1 MKFVWVILSFLFLA
15 ACQPSNDQYDGL
27 TGRVMLYQID
37 EAQLER
43 VLQTDGIV
51 VIANPNNG
59 WSQQA
64 IPVLNDVAI
73 KQNIRVE
80 YVNGASL
87 RDANSPTTQAL
98 VRQIQ
103 NAPFLNDYDPVF
115 YDQLYMP
122 LVIKVQGGQI
132 VLAHV
137 GTVSSHRLI
146 QGNIPPLTTEQ
157 KAELALLY
165 ESFFS

>member
-1 MKFVWVILSFLFLA
+1 MKFVWMALSVLFLT
-15 ACQPSNDQYDGL
+15 ACQPRNDQYEGL

-37 EAQLER
+37 ETQLQR

-51 VIANPNNG
+51 VIANPENG
-59 WSQQA
+59 WSQAA

-73 KQNIRVE
+73 QANKRVE
-80 YVNGASL
+80 YVNGVIL
-87 RDANSPTTQAL
+87 REANSASTQSL
-98 VRQIQ
+98 VRRLQ
-103 NAPFLNDYDPVF
+103 NAPFLDDYDPIF

-122 LVIKVQGGQI
+122 IVLKIERGQI

-137 GTVSSHRLI
+137 GTVRSHRLI
-146 QGNIPPLTTEQ
+146 QGTIPPLTAEQ
-157 KAELALLY
+157 KGELALLY

>member
-1 MKFVWVILSFLFLA
+1 MKSVWILLSLFVLA
-15 ACQPSNDQYDGL
+15 ACQPSNDQYEGL

-37 EAQLER
+37 EAQLQR

-51 VIANPNNG
+51 VIANPDNG

-64 IPVLNDVAI
+64 IPVLNEVAI
-73 KQNIRVE
+73 KENKRVE

-98 VRQIQ
+98 VRRIQ

-115 YDQLYMP
+115 YDELYMP
-122 LVIKVQGGQI
+122 LVLKIQGGQI

-137 GTVSSHRLI
+137 GTVRSHRLI
-146 QGNIPPLTTEQ
+146 QGNIPPLTAEQ
-157 KAELALLY
+157 KNELALLY